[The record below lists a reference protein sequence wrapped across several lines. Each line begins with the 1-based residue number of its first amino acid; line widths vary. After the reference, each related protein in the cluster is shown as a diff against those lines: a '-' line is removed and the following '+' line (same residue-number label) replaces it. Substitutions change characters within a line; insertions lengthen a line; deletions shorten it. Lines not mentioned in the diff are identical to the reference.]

1 MFKVGIL
8 IPTTTNNRNWN
19 TMKETYLY
27 KFFMKSFLNTYC
39 KQHSYTIYLGIDS
52 NDKIYKKKGELEE
65 IKRFLLIMKNVTIKI
80 ISVDE
85 IERGHV
91 TKMWNKLYKQAYEDG
106 CDYFYQC
113 GDDIEFLTKG
123 WVTTSIN
130 GLLKYNNKGL
140 TGPLDK
146 PRMEVGGKNSMPG
159 GIRFIQ
165 TQSFVSRNHY
175 ETFGYFFPEEI
186 KNWYCDDWITKT
198 YFPNHF
204 IILKDC
210 FLKNSGGQ
218 PRYVPDNTE
227 APKILYNL
235 IIEARKKLL

>member
-186 KNWYCDDWITKT
+186 KN
-198 YFPNHF
+198 
-204 IILKDC
+204 
-210 FLKNSGGQ
+210 
-218 PRYVPDNTE
+218 
-227 APKILYNL
+227 
-235 IIEARKKLL
+235 